1 MDKNLFVIQTDK
13 VKLTWGKSRQK
24 EPAVLSLF
32 TPPPGILRILPQR
45 VNAIFTKI
53 SRAGVDDDFA
63 NTYECEMGP
72 RLYEQIDYQL
82 YVKSLTEEVITVQ
95 HVDPVIL
102 ADLVSEEGNH
112 VIHGYINF
120 RSQVGRSTF
129 MIMVGGKPE
138 FEFEIQVFPSKL
150 DYEEDYSNMVADVQD
165 VLSGLALEF
174 LRSTFSAGQIQDKMK
189 NTALEWVVLLQ
200 HVIDDLAKALRYINS
215 HSIKGLTREVML
227 IRPEK
232 IKHVDH
238 IVRNAVRKI
247 GGLASCTHV
256 KLPEQRPLPT
266 LDTPEHRW
274 LALQMR
280 LITNKLQ
287 LVLHQ
292 VCKQDKHYEMS
303 VRRQT
308 NLLRLQEM
316 QKMVQNLR
324 SMKVLSA
331 VSAPPPAG
339 FASLQ
344 LLKTPG
350 YREAYQCCM
359 ILSLGLKLQG
369 GPINLS
375 VKNIDLLYEYWCY
388 LAVLKSVSAQLKQ
401 DIPGA
406 QLLKIK
412 QNGLQVLLERGATQ
426 SVDFT
431 HGSNRKVRVTYNPKI
446 KSKYML
452 LTQQPDMM
460 ITVQDDHWPA
470 FHMIMD
476 AKYRVDASEE
486 YIGKYK
492 TPGPPEDAIN
502 VLHRYRDAIL
512 EKSGGI
518 YKQPKKTVIQ
528 AAALFPFRESI
539 PGNYGQSRLAQSLEY
554 IGIGAIPML
563 PGGVGYLDA
572 WLKEVIYT
580 DCWTTADGV
589 ISYSVQD
596 KFHDWRKAAA
606 EIVLVGVLR
615 GSHTEEHWQW
625 IKENKVYY
633 MPLLKTQQ
641 RQFNTKWVAIY
652 SPLSLKLSSGVYDMA
667 KVIDIKVVRRQEIK
681 TPWKSTRSD
690 ENDWQVLYQL
700 EEIESLPNPILNV
713 GEQRRQPFLNNRWTT
728 RLGIERAKVVE
739 ELLLETQPEW
749 KLHELLE
756 LHSIP
761 FTLVVTPPKLID
773 ENNPVGRVWFVLSDR
788 IRVRYQ
794 GVAKFV
800 VKDIATGREE
810 IFADERAVI
819 NKFNQQVAKQ

>member
-13 VKLTWGKSRQK
+13 VRLTWGKSRQK
-24 EPAVLSLF
+24 EPAVLSLL
-32 TPPPGILRILPQR
+32 TPPPGSLRIVTQR
-45 VNAIFTKI
+45 GNALFTEI
-53 SRAGVDDDFA
+53 SRAGVDDDFG

-82 YVKSLTEEVITVQ
+82 YVKSLTGEAVTVQ

-102 ADLVSEEGNH
+102 ADLVSEENNR

-120 RSQVGRSTF
+120 HSQVGKSTF

-150 DYEEDYSNMVADVQD
+150 DYEEDYHQMLADVQD

-215 HSIKGLTREVML
+215 HPIKGLTREVMQV
-227 IRPEK
+227 RPEK

-238 IVRNAVRKI
+238 IVRNAVRKM
-247 GGLASCTHV
+247 GGVASCTHV
-256 KLPEQRPLPT
+256 KLPEQRPSPT

-274 LALQMR
+274 LTLQMR
-280 LITNKLQ
+280 LITDKLQ
-287 LVLHQ
+287 RVLQQ
-292 VCKQDKHYEMS
+292 VGKQYDMS

-308 NLLRLQEM
+308 SLLRLQDM
-316 QKMVQNLR
+316 QRMVQSLR

-339 FASLQ
+339 FVSLQ

-375 VKNIDLLYEYWCY
+375 IKNIDLLYEYWCY

-401 DIPGA
+401 AIPGA

-412 QNGLQVLLERGATQ
+412 QSGIQVLLERGVSQ

-431 HGSNRKVRVTYNPKI
+431 HGTNRKVRVTYNPKI
-446 KSKYML
+446 KNKYML

-460 ITVQDDHWPA
+460 ITVQDDRWPA
-470 FHMIMD
+470 FQMVMD

-512 EKSGGI
+512 EKSEDI

-539 PGNYGQSRLAQSLEY
+539 PGTYGQSRLAQSLEH

-572 WLKEVIYT
+572 WLKEVIHT

-615 GSHTEEHWQW
+615 SSSTEEHWQW

-633 MPLLKTQQ
+633 VPLLKTQQ
-641 RQFNTKWVAIY
+641 RQFNTKWIAIY
-652 SPLSLKLSSGVYDMA
+652 SPLSLKTSSGVYDMA
-667 KVIDIKVVRRQEIK
+667 KVIDIKVVRRHEIK

-690 ENDWQVLYQL
+690 ENDWQVVYQL
-700 EEIESLPNPILNV
+700 EEIQLLPKPILNV
-713 GEQRRQPFLNNRWTT
+713 GKQRRQPFLNNRWTT
-728 RLGIERAKVVE
+728 RLGIEHAKVVE

-749 KLHELLE
+749 KLYELLE

-761 FTLVVTPPKLID
+761 FTLVVTTPKLID
-773 ENNPVGRVWFVLSDR
+773 ENNPVGRVWFVLSDT

-794 GVAKFV
+794 GVEKFI
-800 VKDIATGREE
+800 VKDLVTGREE
-810 IFADERAVI
+810 FYADEREI
-819 NKFNQQVAKQ
+819 IKRFT

>member
-13 VKLTWGKSRQK
+13 VRLTWGKSRQK

-32 TPPPGILRILPQR
+32 TPPPGCLRVLPQR
-45 VNAIFTKI
+45 AHAIFTQI

-63 NTYECEMGP
+63 NSFECEMGP
-72 RLYEQIDYQL
+72 RLYEQIDYRI

-129 MIMVGGKPE
+129 MVLVGGKPE

-150 DYEEDYSNMVADVQD
+150 DYEEDYRNMVADVQD
-165 VLSGLALEF
+165 TLSGLALEF
-174 LRSTFSAGQIQDKMK
+174 LKSTFSAGQIQEKMK

-200 HVIDDLAKALRYINS
+200 HVIDDLVKSLRYINS
-215 HSIKGLTREVML
+215 HPIKGLTREVML
-227 IRPEK
+227 VRPEK

-238 IVRNAVRKI
+238 IVRNAVRKM

-256 KLPEQRPLPT
+256 KLSEQRPLPT

-280 LITNKLQ
+280 LILDKLQ
-287 LVLHQ
+287 Q
-292 VCKQDKHYEMS
+292 VYNQEKNYDMS

-308 NLLRLQEM
+308 NLLRLQDM
-316 QKMVQNLR
+316 QKVVQSLC
-324 SMKVLSA
+324 SLKALTA
-331 VSAPPPAG
+331 VSAPPPSG

-369 GPINLS
+369 GPIHVS

-388 LAVLKSVSAQLKQ
+388 LAVLKSVAAQINQ
-401 DIPGA
+401 PIPGA

-412 QNGLQVLLERGATQ
+412 QNGLQVLLERGRAQ
-426 SVDFT
+426 SVDFK
-431 HGSNRKVRVTYNPKI
+431 HGSNRNVCVTYNPKI

-452 LTQQPDMM
+452 LTQQPDIM
-460 ITVQDDHWPA
+460 ITVKDDHWPE
-470 FHMIMD
+470 FHMVMD
-476 AKYRVDASEE
+476 AKYRVDASDE
-486 YIGKYK
+486 YIDKYK

-512 EKSGGI
+512 EKSVDL
-518 YKQPKKTVIQ
+518 YKEPKKTVIQ
-528 AAALFPFRESI
+528 AAALFPFRENI
-539 PGNYGQSRLAQSLEY
+539 PGAYGQSQLAYSLKH

-563 PGGVGYLDA
+563 PGGVGYLDT
-572 WLKEVIYT
+572 WLKEVIHT
-580 DCWTTADGV
+580 DCWTTANEV

-615 GSHTEEHWQW
+615 GSSTQEHWQW
-625 IKENKVYY
+625 IKENKLYY
-633 MPLLKTQQ
+633 VPLLKTQQ
-641 RQFNTKWVAIY
+641 RQFNTKWIAIY
-652 SPLSLKLSSGVYDMA
+652 SSLSLKPSSGVYDMA
-667 KVIDIKVVRRQEIK
+667 KVVDIKVVRRHEIK

-690 ENDWQVLYQL
+690 ENDWQVVYQL
-700 EEIESLPNPILNV
+700 EEIKSLPKPILNV

-749 KLHELLE
+749 KLYELLE

-761 FTLVVTPPKLID
+761 FTLVVTTPKLID
-773 ENNPVGRVWFVLSDR
+773 EKNPVGRVWFVLSDA

-794 GVAKFV
+794 GVEKFV
-800 VKDIATGREE
+800 VKDIVTGRED
-810 IFADERAVI
+810 IYADEREVI
-819 NKFNQQVAKQ
+819 KRFN